1 MATRRIARGRG
12 ASPVPIIILS
22 VILVGLLGS
31 TIVLGLK
38 VGDLDDDIKK
48 GVERELK
55 LRNDATTAQAGFRS
69 YETLV
74 GLTLEGARTEFE
86 NLKND
91 MLKKAPLPA
100 FATPEN
106 PPVVG
111 KDTTMATLLDAYAT
125 RCAGLEKV
133 VAQLE
138 QELGTAKSE
147 RETATK
153 DGELN
158 VKAQEE
164 QVVAE
169 KKVSEDL
176 RTKKAEV
183 ETTLDTVRKDLTAQV
198 EGLKTEKTNLV
209 KEVKALQKDVKDLK
223 EAVKKKEERIVE
235 LLYPRKTL
243 GPLDPTY
250 RGETVDG
257 KVLTVDADGKHVMVD
272 LGRRDWVEVG
282 MVFSVFDNADP
293 EAQRE
298 KGQIQIREV
307 YDDIARA
314 KVIKQDPLDP
324 ILPGMLLVNPAF
336 KRGRK
341 LEFVL
346 EGKFSQP
353 GVEQLLGRYPCR
365 IVNTV
370 SRTTD
375 YVVVGEGYRD
385 DNTPD
390 PMDSEKVITAK
401 DLKIHVMKEGELLH
415 YLGEHE

>member
-38 VGDLDDDIKK
+38 VGDLDAEIKTGVDREVKLKNEAKVAQDDFRKY
-48 GVERELK
+48 ER
-55 LRNDATTAQAGFRS
+55 
-69 YETLV
+69 LV
-74 GLTLEGARTEFE
+74 GLNYDGARVEFE

-91 MLKKAPLPA
+91 LLKKAPLPA
-100 FATPEN
+100 LAAPEGA
-106 PPVVG
+106 PTSFDDM
-111 KDTTMATLLDAYAT
+111 KTLLDGYAS
-125 RCAGLEKV
+125 RCAGVEKV

-138 QELGTAKSE
+138 QELATAKSE

-169 KKVSEDL
+169 KKVSEGL
-176 RTKKAEV
+176 RTAKATV
-183 ETTLDTVRKDLTAQV
+183 ETELDTARKDLTAQV
-198 EGLKTEKTNLV
+198 EALKTEKTDLV
-209 KEVKALQKDVKDLK
+209 KEVKASQKDVLNLNETIKKLK
-223 EAVKKKEERIVE
+223 ERILE
-235 LLYPRKTL
+235 LQYPKKTL
-243 GPLDPTY
+243 GPIDPTY

-282 MVFSVFDNADP
+282 MVFSVYDNADP

-353 GVEQLLGRYPCR
+353 GIEQLLGRYPCR
-365 IVNTV
+365 IVKTV

-390 PMDSEKVITAK
+390 PMDSENVLTAK
-401 DLKIHVMKEGELLH
+401 ELKIHVMKEGELLH
-415 YLGEHE
+415 YLGERD